1 MSTAL
6 VEGRKI
12 FSMIT
17 HLILSVTM
25 VYENLHVAAV
35 PVCHKVV
42 LQFTNVKDK
51 FHTNQYI

>member
-1 MSTAL
+1 
-6 VEGRKI
+6 
-12 FSMIT
+12 MIT

-35 PVCHKVV
+35 PVCHKVI

-51 FHTNQYI
+51 YHMNQYI